1 MGFDEIYDT
10 DFGADLTIMEESKEF
25 LERVESGEKL
35 PLFTSCC
42 PAWVK
47 FCEQKYPEL
56 RANIST
62 CRSPQQMFGAVLKE
76 EARNNKKDTR
86 KTVVVSIMPCTAKK
100 AEILRPEHKTEG
112 EQDVDFVLTTTEV
125 IRMIKEAG
133 IDLAQMPWEAMDMP
147 FGLSSG
153 AGVIFGVS
161 GGVTEAVLRR
171 LVEDSGMEALNE
183 IKFTGIRGTDGI
195 KEAVIPYGDRQIKIA
210 VVSGLKNADELIQK
224 IKSGEVQY
232 DFVEVM
238 ACRRGCMAGG
248 GQPVP
253 IGARTKAARY
263 EGLYR
268 IDDAS
273 QIKRSNDNPI
283 VGELYEGLLK
293 GKEHKLLHNNSDLP
307 QAKQTPSGNEIILIC
322 DFSRYGL
329 NTRLYTLVSKPCSEA
344 TNKDYFISRGLYFG
358 WKNKIR
364 ILMLERFEGGFRRL

>member
-1 MGFDEIYDT
+1 MPAGTQVTGKMVYALRELGFNYVFDT
-10 DFGADLTIMEESKEF
+10 DFAADLTIMEEGTEV
-25 LERVESGEKL
+25 LERLGRFLNGDKNVCL
-35 PLFTSCC
+35 PILTSCC
-42 PAWVK
+42 PAWVN
-47 FCEQKYPEL
+47 FFEHHFPDL
-56 RANIST
+56 LDIPST
-62 CRSPQQMFGAVLKE
+62 ARSPQQMFGAVLKE

-307 QAKQTPSGNEIILIC
+307 QAK
-322 DFSRYGL
+322 
-329 NTRLYTLVSKPCSEA
+329 
-344 TNKDYFISRGLYFG
+344 
-358 WKNKIR
+358 
-364 ILMLERFEGGFRRL
+364 

>member
-1 MGFDEIYDT
+1 M
-10 DFGADLTIMEESKEF
+10 
-25 LERVESGEKL
+25 
-35 PLFTSCC
+35 
-42 PAWVK
+42 AWK
-47 FCEQKYPEL
+47 HQ
-56 RANIST
+56 T
-62 CRSPQQMFGAVLKE
+62 
-76 EARNNKKDTR
+76 
-86 KTVVVSIMPCTAKK
+86 
-100 AEILRPEHKTEG
+100 
-112 EQDVDFVLTTTEV
+112 
-125 IRMIKEAG
+125 
-133 IDLAQMPWEAMDMP
+133 
-147 FGLSSG
+147 
-153 AGVIFGVS
+153 
-161 GGVTEAVLRR
+161 
-171 LVEDSGMEALNE
+171 E

-307 QAKQTPSGNEIILIC
+307 QAK
-322 DFSRYGL
+322 
-329 NTRLYTLVSKPCSEA
+329 
-344 TNKDYFISRGLYFG
+344 
-358 WKNKIR
+358 
-364 ILMLERFEGGFRRL
+364 